1 MSVAVDT
8 KTGQALRLERATP
21 ADRDAMVEMYQTFD
35 PKGAAMGLPPWKDPG
50 RWLETLTPFPNF
62 LVRAA
67 DRIVGHGVLCIEGDS
82 GETAIFVHQDWRGH
96 GIGKLLLLELIE
108 EGRRL
113 GLRRVW
119 GMSAPDNYV
128 MLRLAESLG
137 FVPGSDLGVFH
148 LDLKKENCRENPP
161 SASAA

>member
-1 MSVAVDT
+1 MDA
-8 KTGQALRLERATP
+8 KTGQELRPTRVVAEDRKALI
-21 ADRDAMVEMYQTFD
+21 DMYESFD
-35 PKGAAMGLPPWKDPG
+35 PKGAAMGLPPWIDSN
-50 RWLETLTPFPNF
+50 RWLNSLEPFPNF
-62 LVRAA
+62 VIRISG
-67 DRIVGHGVLCIEGDS
+67 RIVGHGVLCVEGDT

-96 GIGKLLLLELIE
+96 GIGKVLLIELIE

-119 GMSAPDNYV
+119 GMAAPDNFV

-148 LDLKKENCRENPP
+148 LDLKKEDEHADP
-161 SASAA
+161 AAA